1 VSNMKPNIQVFY
13 RISVRDD
20 KTGKIVKKG
29 RLRRSKS
36 FVLQFLQII
45 QSNAFNANLTV
56 KDTGGTNQTLIPGL
70 GGNMQ
75 GGVGDQTYGIV
86 VGTGSTTV
94 TNTDNKLATQ
104 IATGSGSGQLN
115 YGLESQVA
123 AQVVGANVDYTNT
136 RTFQNLSG
144 ATITINEIGLYVL
157 TSASGQKYC
166 IIHDLATQA
175 VLNNQTATVTYTL
188 RTTA

>member
-1 VSNMKPNIQVFY
+1 MKPNIQVFY